1 MLPLSVVSFAST
13 IVIGPLFDKIGRRK
27 LLLVTCN
34 SWSILDCSSGVLLLV
49 SYSQDQLQ
57 WREVLVCVLFI
68 FASPAGSSANLI
80 ASEIFP
86 TSSRTIMLFVMFMV
100 SMLGGS
106 VGVWF
111 DNYVVAAVLMILAGI
126 LGFLFCPNSENKSLE
141 QIEKLW
147 FNNYYY
153 YLFIRL

>member
-1 MLPLSVVSFAST
+1 M
-13 IVIGPLFDKIGRRK
+13 
-27 LLLVTCN
+27 
-34 SWSILDCSSGVLLLV
+34 
-49 SYSQDQLQ
+49 
-57 WREVLVCVLFI
+57 

-111 DNYVVAAVLMILAGI
+111 DNHIAAAVLMCMAGVFA
-126 LGFLFCPNSENKSLE
+126 FLCCPNS
-141 QIEKLW
+141 
-147 FNNYYY
+147 
-153 YLFIRL
+153 